1 MPDELYLVVLVAL
14 PFAGS
19 CVAALLGTN
28 ARNAEAYLAGAVAL
42 VGLIAVVATYP
53 RVVGGGMVGC
63 CVAALLAGIPG
74 VRVEVVDPL
83 DRSVVSAWGARWV
96 SDPTGDCDLV
106 VHTSGTSAG
115 LQRSLE
121 LLGVEGEVVELSWYG
136 DRPVTVELGGAF
148 HPRRLAVRS
157 SQVGMVSPARRA
169 RWSYAD

>member
-1 MPDELYLVVLVAL
+1 
-14 PFAGS
+14 
-19 CVAALLGTN
+19 
-28 ARNAEAYLAGAVAL
+28 
-42 VGLIAVVATYP
+42 
-53 RVVGGGMVGC
+53 
-63 CVAALLAGIPG
+63 
-74 VRVEVVDPL
+74 
-83 DRSVVSAWGARWV
+83 V

-169 RWSYAD
+169 RWSYADRMGLALRLLEDPRFDELITDSVSFADLPDVLPGILGEPSGLGVRVDY